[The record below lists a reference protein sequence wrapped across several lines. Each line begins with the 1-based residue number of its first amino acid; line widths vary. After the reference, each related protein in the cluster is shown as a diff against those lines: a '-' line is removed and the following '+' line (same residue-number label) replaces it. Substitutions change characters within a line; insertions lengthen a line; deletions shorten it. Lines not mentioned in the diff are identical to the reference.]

1 MSPEDFDIFYYAVH
15 GYEPFRWQ
23 SILARQV
30 AREARWP
37 EVLKLPT
44 GSGKTSVID
53 IAVFHLA
60 LEADLPAADRK
71 ARLRTFFVVD
81 RRIVVD
87 EAEEHAR
94 KLSDALE
101 KSQSGILCV
110 VADRLKQFGAPRP
123 LQIAVLRGGMYRD
136 STWADMP
143 NQPLVCLSTVDQVGS
158 RLLFRGYQVSEEQ
171 SPVHAGLVGND
182 SLLILDEAH
191 LSTPFVDTLNAVA
204 NKYQDW
210 AEERV
215 GRRLLWVQMS
225 ATATS
230 SGKPFDLDYN
240 KEPDL
245 LKRRLDASKLADL
258 HEAGRFEDE
267 AAKYARNVAAKPRV
281 SVVGVVVNTVAAARK
296 IFQQFK
302 EGEAILLTGRI
313 RPWDRDQII
322 KSYWDRIRAGRMRSD
337 QKLFVV
343 ATQTVEVGAN
353 IDFDA
358 LVTEAAPLDA
368 LKQRFGRL
376 DRLGELGSTAAVVLL
391 RKESKPNPI
400 YGAAL
405 QETWKWLKQNA
416 SANQI
421 DFGVR
426 ALSRLQPPQDGLNTE
441 RERGPLLFPA
451 HLETWV
457 QTDPVPSPD
466 PDVAPF
472 LHGRKALE
480 AADVQI
486 VWRADLNERNRE
498 DWIDIVSL
506 APPVVMEALPVPIA
520 AARRWLEQET
530 EAPVSD
536 LEGIGINDEE
546 PTRKQSRLKKQR
558 RLVLIW
564 RGPEK
569 SEAPSEHTVRPGETV
584 VVPATY
590 GGADRWGWNPD
601 SKEAVPDIGNDCSLS
616 AAETRWR
623 CAHLRLHPDV
633 PIPVKVKDPQTL
645 IENLESYF
653 GEDDAEE
660 RNGDVLQA
668 IKTDIDA
675 LHPKVPSSFKEY
687 DGRGLIF
694 TWKLKRE
701 SKLPPLEMSPDETD
715 DNDEASLTGRVLI
728 GDHLK
733 GVTKHATLFATKCG
747 LSNLLVADLTLAASL
762 HDLGK
767 WDSRFQ
773 YWVLRNWS
781 SDILAKSDKN
791 KPGEDY
797 RLNLVERRYP
807 KNARH
812 EVTSV
817 ALLLKDSPLL
827 SGAHDRDLV
836 LHLIGTHHGHGRPF
850 TPVWSDASADFQVVA
865 EYDGTQLK
873 SSSGYEQADLGSGW
887 TERFWRLN
895 QRYGYWGLAY
905 LEAILRRADCVQ
917 SREEGE
923 GQ

>member
-1 MSPEDFDIFYYAVH
+1 MSPEDFDKFYYAVH
-15 GYEPFRWQ
+15 GYKPFHWQ

-60 LEADLPAADRK
+60 LEAGLPSAERH
-71 ARLRTFFVVD
+71 ARLRTFFIVD

-87 EAEEHAR
+87 EAADHAR
-94 KLSDALE
+94 NLMEALE
-101 KSQSGILCV
+101 KSESEV
-110 VADRLKQFGAPRP
+110 VRAVADRLNQFEAPFP
-123 LQIAVLRGGMYRD
+123 LQVAVLRGGMYRD
-136 STWADMP
+136 NTWADTP
-143 NQPLVCLSTVDQVGS
+143 NQPLVCLSTVDQIGS
-158 RLLFRGYQVSEEQ
+158 RLLFRGYQISPAQ
-171 SPVHAGLVGND
+171 SPVHAGLVAND
-182 SLLILDEAH
+182 SLLIIDEAH
-191 LSTPFVDTLNAVA
+191 LSTPFIDTLQAVA
-204 NKYQDW
+204 NKYHAW
-210 AEERV
+210 AEEKV
-215 GRRLLWVQMS
+215 GRSLLCVQMS

-230 SGKPFDLDYN
+230 SGKPFDLDYD

-245 LKRRLDASKLADL
+245 LKRRLDASKLAEL
-258 HEAGRFEDE
+258 HEADRFEED
-267 AAKYARNVAAKPRV
+267 AVKYARALSTKPGV
-281 SVVGVVVNTVAAARK
+281 SVIGVVVNTVASARR

-313 RPWDRDQII
+313 RPWDRDHII
-322 KSYWDRIRAGRMRSD
+322 ENYWRRICAGRTRSD

-358 LVTEAAPLDA
+358 LVTEAAPFDA

-376 DRLGELGSTAAVVLL
+376 DRLGELSLTAAVILL

-405 QETWKWLKQNA
+405 QETWKWLKENA
-416 SANQI
+416 TANQI
-421 DFGVR
+421 DFGVQ
-426 ALSRLQPPQDGLNTE
+426 ALQRLQPPQDGLNTE
-441 RERGPLLFPA
+441 RERAPLLFPA

-466 PDVAPF
+466 PDVGPF

-486 VWRADLNERNRE
+486 VWRADLNDGNLER
-498 DWIDIVSL
+498 WIDIISL
-506 APPVVMEALPVPIA
+506 APPVVTEALPVPIA
-520 AARRWLEQET
+520 AARRWLKQQA

-536 LEGIGINDEE
+536 LEGISMADEE
-546 PTRKQSRLKKQR
+546 PSTKPSRPL
-558 RLVLIW
+558 LIW

-569 SEAPSEHTVRPGETV
+569 SEPPNSGHVRPGDTII
-584 VVPATY
+584 VPAAY

-601 SKEAVPDIGNDCSLS
+601 IAAAVPDIGNDCSIE
-616 AAETRWR
+616 AAKTGWR
-623 CAHLRLHPDV
+623 RAHLRLHPDV
-633 PIPVKVKDPQTL
+633 LFLEGKDRQPL
-645 IENLESYF
+645 IRNLKDYF
-653 GEDDAEE
+653 AEGDPEE
-660 RNGDVLQA
+660 RNTDALDDIKKA
-668 IKTDIDA
+668 IDP

-701 SKLPPLEMSPDETD
+701 SKLPRLEMSPDETD
-715 DNDEASLTGRVLI
+715 DNDEASLTGSVPI
-728 GDHLK
+728 EDHLK

-747 LSNLLVADLTLAASL
+747 LPDPLVADLTLAASL

-773 YWVLRNWS
+773 YWVLRNSS

-797 RLNLVERRYP
+797 RLNLLEGRYP
-807 KNARH
+807 KDARH

-817 ALLLKDSPLL
+817 ALLLTDSPLL

-850 TPVWSDASADFQVVA
+850 TPVWSDDSVDFQVVA
-865 EYDGTQLK
+865 EYGGTQLK
-873 SSSGYEQADLGSGW
+873 SSSGYEQAHLGSGW

-905 LEAILRRADCVQ
+905 LEGILRRADCVQ
-917 SREEGE
+917 SRKEGE
-923 GQ
+923 DQ